1 MLVHSAQY
9 FVPLPLHVTINKDR
23 TGLNFRGLVW
33 EGDDGIKSMKFVL
46 YVYMWFLQ
54 EGGLDIGGASTCRS
68 LTNGI
73 LHNSM
78 CVFCGLGVAA
88 FLCLFC
94 VGWRLQ
100 RSSVYLCG
108 LVKRHFFSSIFL

>member
-1 MLVHSAQY
+1 
-9 FVPLPLHVTINKDR
+9 
-23 TGLNFRGLVW
+23 
-33 EGDDGIKSMKFVL
+33 MKFVL

-73 LHNSM
+73 LHDSM
-78 CVFCGLGVAA
+78 CVYF
-88 FLCLFC
+88 
-94 VGWRLQ
+94 VGWGLQ

-108 LVKRHFFSSIFL
+108 LVKQHFFSSSFQ